1 MLLLTLLQL
10 SETGYFVLLAGLFFF
25 PLLVAV
31 VTAKDIFF
39 NENLNQNTKLLWVVI
54 VILIPLLGAI
64 VYYLWGKPLAQKN
77 KF

>member
-1 MLLLTLLQL
+1 MLSFTLLQL

-39 NENLNQNTKLLWVVI
+39 NDNLTQNTKLLWVII
-54 VILIPLLGAI
+54 VVLIPLLGAMI
-64 VYYLWGKPLAQKN
+64 YYLWGKPAAQNKN
-77 KF
+77 L

>member
-39 NENLNQNTKLLWVVI
+39 NENLPQNTKLLWVVI
-54 VILIPLLGAI
+54 VILIPLLGAMI
-64 VYYLWGKPLAQKN
+64 YFLWGKPAAKN
-77 KF
+77 KNF

>member
-1 MLLLTLLQL
+1 MLLFTLLQL

-31 VTAKDIFF
+31 ITAKDIFF
-39 NENLNQNTKLLWVVI
+39 NENLQQNTKLLWVVI
-54 VILIPLLGAI
+54 VILIPLLGAMA
-64 VYYLWGKPLAQKN
+64 YYLWGKPSAQKK